1 METIFD
7 QQEKFMKASDQ
18 TTGEYNREQF
28 KLYSKLICEEYN
40 EFIDAIDSHSKFRTE
55 EEPSDEEVE
64 ARAEISDALC
74 DLIVVAA
81 GALHSLG
88 VDVNGSWNEVIR
100 SNLAKIDQATGKV
113 IKRSDGKVL
122 KPSGW
127 QPPELTQFVRPCSQN
142 K

>member
-40 EFIDAIDSHSKFRTE
+40 ELIDAIDSHSKFRTAE
-55 EEPSDEEVE
+55 FSVE
-64 ARAEISDALC
+64 SPYRAEISDALC

>member
-18 TTGEYNREQF
+18 TTGEYNHEQF

-40 EFIDAIDSHSKFRTE
+40 EFIDAIDSHSKFRTADF
-55 EEPSDEEVE
+55 SVE
-64 ARAEISDALC
+64 SPYRAEISDALC

-100 SNLAKIDQATGKV
+100 SNLAV
-113 IKRSDGKVL
+113 S
-122 KPSGW
+122 
-127 QPPELTQFVRPCSQN
+127 
-142 K
+142 